1 MSSTAPR
8 KPGAADNDASAG
20 RAKLQPRAQATRL
33 AILTAA
39 AEHFA
44 RNGYYATSLDRV
56 LADSGGTKGALY
68 FHFAS
73 KEALARAVIAE
84 MVQRWGSL
92 RVQVSERGLDP
103 LSALLALVDEVI
115 ARLIDSPLARG
126 GTRLLNDLPM
136 RPDDTNGHY
145 AFGERDVLALLTE
158 AARAGLLREGVE
170 PALVARQL
178 VALLSGHRQISDALG
193 NRQDLWQRVD
203 EAWNLL
209 LPAISTNSWL
219 AEWRASP
226 WASRPRPVLNEDED
240 ERSTGHPGRADSG
253 D

>member
-1 MSSTAPR
+1 
-8 KPGAADNDASAG
+8 
-20 RAKLQPRAQATRL
+20 L

-84 MVQRWGSL
+84 MVQRWGNL

-178 VALLSGHRQISDALG
+178 VALVSGHRQISEALG

-203 EAWNLL
+203 EAWVLL
-209 LPAISTNSWL
+209 LPAISTDSWL
-219 AEWRASP
+219 AEWHASP
-226 WASRPRPVLNEDED
+226 WASRLRPELNEDED
-240 ERSTGHPGRADSG
+240 ERG
-253 D
+253 DHSA

>member
-8 KPGAADNDASAG
+8 KPGATDSDTFAG
-20 RAKLQPRAQATRL
+20 RAKLQPRARATRL

-84 MVQRWGSL
+84 MVQRWGNV
-92 RVQVSERGLDP
+92 RMHVSDRGLDP
-103 LSALLALVDEVI
+103 LSTLLALVDEVI
-115 ARLIDSPLARG
+115 ARLIDSPIARG

-136 RPDDTNGHY
+136 RPGDTNGYH
-145 AFGERDVLALLTE
+145 AFGERDVLAVLTE
-158 AARAGLLREGVE
+158 AARADQLREGVE
-170 PALVARQL
+170 PALVARQV
-178 VALLSGHRQISDALG
+178 VALLAGHRQISDALG
-193 NRQDLWQRVD
+193 DRQDLWQRVD
-203 EAWNLL
+203 EAWSLL
-209 LPAISTNSWL
+209 LPAISTEAWL

-226 WASRPRPVLNEDED
+226 WASRARPKLTGDEGELD
-240 ERSTGHPGRADSG
+240 DRSG
-253 D
+253 